1 VSAGENGLTRVPVK
15 PFGSASRKAV
25 DESDLHQPEEVTKDN
40 DADHDM
46 ESEAKKQ
53 KIDSEN
59 ESNDQNISNHRP
71 TGKETPSGKRTF
83 NKAGTKDRHE
93 KTYKFKTLR
102 LDDPGVWCP
111 IRGCG
116 LIFKQRF
123 VLFCPF
129 L

>member
-1 VSAGENGLTRVPVK
+1 GQDKESVVELSGEDTGCKDVPETEDHVLQDCGDGGGEVSAGENGLTRVPVK

-71 TGKETPSGKRTF
+71 TGKETASGKRT
-83 NKAGTKDRHE
+83 
-93 KTYKFKTLR
+93 
-102 LDDPGVWCP
+102 
-111 IRGCG
+111 
-116 LIFKQRF
+116 
-123 VLFCPF
+123 
-129 L
+129 